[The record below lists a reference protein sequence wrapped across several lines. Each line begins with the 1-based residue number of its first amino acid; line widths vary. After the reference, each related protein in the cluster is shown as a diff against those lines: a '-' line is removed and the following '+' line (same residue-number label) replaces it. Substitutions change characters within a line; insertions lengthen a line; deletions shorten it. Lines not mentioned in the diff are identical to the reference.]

1 MHADAADAVRA
12 GDRGELAA
20 DGGVLR
26 EAEGAPGELLLPVQE
41 GPEHE
46 EVRQLAQRQEGL
58 RHLQGSPAQ
67 MLSTSYTHALVI
79 NTVAHQWHMHGFQA
93 AIMPY
98 GCQFK
103 YTNKMSH

>member
-67 MLSTSYTHALVI
+67 MLSTSYGHTR
-79 NTVAHQWHMHGFQA
+79 TGHQYSSTPMAYAWFSGCHY
-93 AIMPY
+93 AIWV
-98 GCQFK
+98 
-103 YTNKMSH
+103 SV